1 MAKTTT
7 ALADGDLQFGADE
20 TRDAAPDD
28 KTALPAR
35 GEGGRR
41 LGHDPFPAARILRWQ
56 DGRRR
61 RNQRAG
67 YALEGADAEARQE
80 APAHRTR
87 PEMKNPPLARRG
99 SSR

>member
-41 LGHDPFPAARILRWQ
+41 LGHDPFPAARILI
-56 DGRRR
+56 DGKM
-61 RNQRAG
+61 AVAAETSVPATPSK
-67 YALEGADAEARQE
+67 ALTPKRGKKHQHTEP
-80 APAHRTR
+80 AP
-87 PEMKNPPLARRG
+87 K
-99 SSR
+99 

>member
-41 LGHDPFPAARILRWQ
+41 LGHDPFPAARIL
-56 DGRRR
+56 
-61 RNQRAG
+61 
-67 YALEGADAEARQE
+67 
-80 APAHRTR
+80 
-87 PEMKNPPLARRG
+87 
-99 SSR
+99 

>member
-61 RNQRAG
+61 RNHVPATPSK
-67 YALEGADAEARQE
+67 ALTPKRGKKHQHTEP
-80 APAHRTR
+80 AP
-87 PEMKNPPLARRG
+87 K
-99 SSR
+99 